1 MPPRVYI
8 PLSVHDDAPAAP
20 RSPRGLGAVVRAGLI
35 SEDDGP
41 PEWREKIFESA
52 WWYRWSS
59 FAYCLAGGMLVVRPA
74 PMYRH
79 AQPCCGGP
87 RGFPFRSMGV
97 LIFVNG
103 LLSYMS
109 DTHIWLPECVE
120 GGRRLRRHLQHDP
133 AVCARA
139 AAAARTDVVPA

>member
-1 MPPRVYI
+1 MTMRYV
-8 PLSVHDDAPAAP
+8 PLDVVDEAAP
-20 RSPRGLGAVVRAGLI
+20 PACLSAVVQGGCMS
-35 SEDDGP
+35 SEDDGGP
-41 PEWREKIFESA
+41 PEWRARIFGSA

-59 FAYCLAGGMLVVRPA
+59 FAYCVAGGMLVVRPA

-79 AQPCCGGP
+79 AQPCCGG
-87 RGFPFRSMGV
+87 FPFQAMGV
-97 LIFVNG
+97 AIFVNG